1 MGVLHVPGQVRG
13 DEQKTSVLDPRSSAL
28 PGCAMLG
35 RGVSSHLHTG
45 ANRGACLKGRSP
57 R

>member
-28 PGCAMLG
+28 PGYAMLG
-35 RGVSSHLHTG
+35 RGASSQMYTG
-45 ANRGACLKGRSP
+45 ANRGACLKGRPP